1 MDRVSKFPLIA
12 GAFLGLVAL
21 LCLSCSDQ
29 ARIDPELSDQVILEA
44 HVFAY
49 NELNQQERDMIGS
62 LCCSHS
68 TGGWMARDLVRFSP
82 EDACFVR
89 ARINID
95 ALARMTEANQ
105 CGTTM
110 QVTRCSEEELQTK
123 AASLAGHSNP
133 YMLYG
138 KYKNSWVFMAS
149 GTTVPA
155 TEKFDGHRLLSIK
168 RDTASRSDEVLIGPI
183 PHRPDEMIIELYSPS
198 AKGHE
203 PLRNPRRALN

>member
-1 MDRVSKFPLIA
+1 VVGCL
-12 GAFLGLVAL
+12 LGLTVL
-21 LCLSCSDQ
+21 LFLSCSDQ
-29 ARIDPELSDQVILEA
+29 ATIDPQLSDRVILEA
-44 HVFAY
+44 HVITY
-49 NELNQQERDMIGS
+49 EELGKKERDSIDS
-62 LCCSHS
+62 LCCSYS
-68 TGGWMARDLVRFSP
+68 TGGWMAQDLVRFSP
-82 EDACFVR
+82 EKAYFVR

-95 ALARMTEANQ
+95 TLARMTEANQ
-105 CGTTM
+105 CGTIM
-110 QVTRCSEEELQTK
+110 QATRCSEEELQTK

-203 PLRNPRRALN
+203 PLRNPRRVLN